1 MRALVQRTGRA
12 SLFVE
17 GKEISTIDRGL
28 VVFVGVKK
36 GDEVADADYLV
47 KKIVNLRVFEDE
59 NGKMNRSVK
68 DEKGQILAVS
78 QFTLYGDASHGN
90 RPSFTEA
97 ELPDRANFLYN
108 YVLEKLNEEVVT
120 KPGVFGADMT
130 IRQENLGPVTILI
143 ESK

>member
-108 YVLEKLNEEVVT
+108 YVLEKLNEEVVR
-120 KPGVFGADMT
+120 KPEVFGADMT